1 MDDYQQLW
9 QLVQQVVP
17 GADLEPA
24 TLQLELEQ
32 YRSKLLKLFHNKVCY
47 IQPARLQQHQL
58 LPLHPATQQ
67 QCIAKLLPAPLLL
80 LIVYTR

>member
-1 MDDYQQLW
+1 MDNYQQLW

-32 YRSKLLKLFHNKVCY
+32 YRSKLLNLFHNKVCY
-47 IQPARLQQHQL
+47 VTDAWQLQHQV
-58 LPLHPATQQ
+58 PLYPAG
-67 QCIAKLLPAPLLL
+67 
-80 LIVYTR
+80 

>member
-1 MDDYQQLW
+1 MDNYQQLW

-32 YRSKLLKLFHNKVCY
+32 YRSKLLNLFHNKVCY
-47 IQPARLQQHQL
+47 IAV
-58 LPLHPATQQ
+58 A
-67 QCIAKLLPAPLLL
+67 
-80 LIVYTR
+80 